1 MTEYYLVLR
10 NVHIACAIL
19 TITLFVLRGS
29 LMLADSAWQQNVVLR
44 YLPHA
49 VDTVLL
55 TSALMLTTVI
65 QQYPFAVGWLTTK
78 VLLLVAYIVLGS
90 IALKRGRT
98 RQVRVVAFVAAL
110 ATVAFLLSVARAH
123 HPLGIFAGP

>member
-10 NVHIACAIL
+10 NAHIACAIL
-19 TITLFVLRGS
+19 TIALFVLRGS
-29 LMLADSAWQQNVVLR
+29 LMLADSPWQQNLVLR

-55 TSALMLTTVI
+55 TTALMLTTVI

-78 VLLLVAYIVLGS
+78 VVLLVVYIVLGS

-98 RQVRVVAFVAAL
+98 KRVRVAAFVAAL
-110 ATVAFLLSVARAH
+110 ATVAYLVGVARAH
-123 HPLGIFAGP
+123 HPLGAFAGL

>member
-29 LMLADSAWQQNVVLR
+29 LMLANSAWQQNVVLR

-55 TSALMLTTVI
+55 TTALMLTTVI
-65 QQYPFAVGWLTTK
+65 QQYPFAVGWLTAK
-78 VLLLVAYIVLGS
+78 VVLLVAYIVLGS

-98 RQVRVVAFVAAL
+98 RRVRVVAFVAAL
-110 ATVAFLLSVARAH
+110 ATVASLVSVARAH
-123 HPLGIFAGP
+123 HPLGIFAGL

>member
-29 LMLADSAWQQNVVLR
+29 LMLANSAWQRNVVLR

-55 TSALMLTTVI
+55 TTALMLTTVI
-65 QQYPFAVGWLTTK
+65 QQYPFAVGWLTAK
-78 VLLLVAYIVLGS
+78 VVLLVAYIVLGS
-90 IALKRGRT
+90 IALRRGRT

-110 ATVAFLLSVARAH
+110 ATVAFLVSVARAH
-123 HPLGIFAGP
+123 HPLGIFAGL

>member
-29 LMLADSAWQQNVVLR
+29 LMLANSAWQQNVVLR

-55 TSALMLTTVI
+55 TTALMLTTVI
-65 QQYPFAVGWLTTK
+65 QQYPFAVGWLTAK
-78 VLLLVAYIVLGS
+78 VVLLVAYIVLGS

-110 ATVAFLLSVARAH
+110 ATVAFLVSVARAH

>member
-29 LMLADSAWQQNVVLR
+29 LMLANSAWQQNVVLR

-55 TSALMLTTVI
+55 TTALMLTTVI
-65 QQYPFAVGWLTTK
+65 QQYPFAVGWLTAK
-78 VLLLVAYIVLGS
+78 VVLLVAYIVLGS

-98 RQVRVVAFVAAL
+98 RRVRVVAFVAAL
-110 ATVAFLLSVARAH
+110 ATVAFLVSVARAH
-123 HPLGIFAGP
+123 HPLGIVAGL